1 MTFLFEKSLDE
12 DINFLS
18 AVWSQLNSDTAN
30 ISAEMRGEKCQ
41 PYNPW
46 HCLQMASKKPIE
58 NPLLTSMDYEKGSLI
73 TDPYQLNEMQELLT
87 QQGKDITADI
97 PVPPEEWPVMI
108 DIARHR
114 PDAISSFLEGR
125 ALLKAS
131 PFLDELYTNLIEF
144 VVPLDREKP
153 SGYDS
158 NLARGVIF
166 RTFPRGRT
174 GLLAGFQLA
183 HGLGHQVGMS
193 LFSIDTIFKSD
204 PKALIFY
211 EVRHDKRTANHAFI
225 STVALAFM
233 TMFSHA
239 IYGKGNNPYIEDE
252 HVAGYAEYLPDAL
265 DAAIRSIEY
274 SCELTDFGQ
283 QTMKGLSS
291 LL

>member
-1 MTFLFEKSLDE
+1 MTYLFEESLDE

-18 AVWSQLNSDTAN
+18 AVWGQLNTNTAD
-30 ISAEMRGEKCQ
+30 ISAEMRGEECQ

-46 HCLQMASKKPIE
+46 HCLQMASKAPIE

-73 TDPYQLNEMQELLT
+73 TDPYQLNEIQNLLN
-87 QQGKDITADI
+87 QQGKVITADI
-97 PVPPEEWPVMI
+97 PVHPDEWPVMV
-108 DIARHR
+108 DISRHR
-114 PDAISSFLEGR
+114 QDAISSFYEGR

-131 PFLDELYTNLIEF
+131 PYLDELYTNLIEF

-166 RTFPRGRT
+166 RTFPKGRT

-183 HGLGHQVGMS
+183 HGLGHQVAMS
-193 LFSIDTIFKSD
+193 LFSVDNIFKSD

-225 STVALAFM
+225 STIALSFM
-233 TMFSHA
+233 TILSHA
-239 IYGKGNNPYIEDE
+239 IYGKGNKAYIEDE
-252 HVAGYAEYLPDAL
+252 HVAGYADYLPDAL
-265 DAAIRSIEY
+265 SAAIRSIEY
-274 SCELTDFGQ
+274 SCELTNFGK
-283 QTMKGLSS
+283 QTIKGISN